1 MLDKG
6 WKEKVVGLGFRAVRK
21 RGERQRTAEH
31 GGGSK
36 EERKIPPR
44 PKVGNAGEESV
55 LRRLEWHL
63 GKPPI
68 FMGFYLRAVLLQVLP
83 SGAGKIKVE
92 SLQS

>member
-1 MLDKG
+1 MILRDQIAAFG
-6 WKEKVVGLGFRAVRK
+6 ILVRMEQLLSNQPHYC
-21 RGERQRTAEH
+21 RVTPINTAWRQ
-31 GGGSK
+31 
-36 EERKIPPR
+36 

-63 GKPPI
+63 GEPPI
-68 FMGFYLRAVLLQVLP
+68 FMGFYLRAVLLQVLL